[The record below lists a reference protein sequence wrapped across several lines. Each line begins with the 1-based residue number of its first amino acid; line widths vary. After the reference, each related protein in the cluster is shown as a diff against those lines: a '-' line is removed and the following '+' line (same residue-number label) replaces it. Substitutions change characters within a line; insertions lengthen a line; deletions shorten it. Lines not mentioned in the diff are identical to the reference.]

1 MKKSFL
7 LLTIAMAGLVT
18 ACNQTNKMPAEST
31 ADTAVVKENRPN
43 TDTIIH
49 PMGGDWDNVNL
60 VDLPDVKLPEV
71 KLPDLK
77 VRGND
82 SLTAYSVGE
91 KVLFDTDKSEI
102 RPAAEKSLKQI
113 SASIVQRYP
122 EGKIR
127 IYGFTDSTDT
137 KSYNKELSEKRAEAV
152 KQWLVKNGN
161 ITETRVSIHP
171 MGESHPVASNDTAKG
186 RQENRRME
194 IVAGK

>member
-1 MKKSFL
+1 MKKPF
-7 LLTIAMAGLVT
+7 LLTITLAGLIT
-18 ACNQTNKMPAEST
+18 ACNQTNKIPAEST

-49 PMGGDWDNVNL
+49 PMGGDWDNVDL
-60 VDLPDVKLPEV
+60 VDLPDVKLPEL

-77 VRGND
+77 VRSND

-91 KVLFDTDKSEI
+91 KVLFETDKSEI
-102 RPAAEKSLKQI
+102 RPAAEQSLKQI
-113 SASIVQRYP
+113 SASITQRYP

-152 KQWLVKNGN
+152 KQWLVKNGK
-161 ITETRVSIHP
+161 ITESQVSVHP
-171 MGESHPVASNDTAKG
+171 MGESHPVASNTTAKG
-186 RQENRRME
+186 RQENRRVE
-194 IVAGK
+194 IVARK